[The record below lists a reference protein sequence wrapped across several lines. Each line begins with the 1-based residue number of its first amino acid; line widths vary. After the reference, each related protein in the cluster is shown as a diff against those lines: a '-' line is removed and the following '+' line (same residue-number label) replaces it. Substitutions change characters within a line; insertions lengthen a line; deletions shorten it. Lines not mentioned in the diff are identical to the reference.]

1 MLAYV
6 ARRVSGGL
14 LSLVV
19 FTFVMYWLVEA
30 LIPGD
35 FFTPFQLFMSPEE
48 VAALREEYGVT
59 DPIFIR
65 WWHWFSSFFDEGLG
79 STTFGRGGAPL
90 GQVIVPTLFVF
101 VTGLLLAYLVG
112 QWLGRLTGWR
122 RTISS
127 DVLTLGGVGFSTLF
141 PPFLGFVLV
150 TVFGLRLR
158 QLRARFFED
167 TRRTLWTDPPL
178 TENEILATMTWTL
191 VVAVLVVGLL
201 SVLVWR
207 LRRKRLPSSLAAV
220 LAAGLTVA
228 MWNALGVLPW
238 ALDMLFEAALPLL
251 GFALLAF
258 GEFMLIMQTGMVGL
272 LNEDFVGTGRAKGL
286 SERAIRD
293 RHAARNASLAVV
305 ARLAVSI
312 PYLMTGLVI
321 IERSVSWPGI
331 GSFLFNSID
340 SQDIPAVVSTLAV
353 IGAITMAVRITLDL
367 LLMALDPRIARPQ
380 ARRA

>member
-1 MLAYV
+1 MLGYV

-19 FTFVMYWLVEA
+19 FSFVMFWLVEA

-35 FFTPFQLFMSPEE
+35 FFTPSQMFLSPEE
-48 VAALREEYGVT
+48 VEALREQYGVN
-59 DPIFIR
+59 DPIPLR
-65 WWHWFSSFFDEGLG
+65 WWHWLSTFFDGGLG
-79 STTFGRGGAPL
+79 STTFGRGGVPL
-90 GQVIVPTLFVF
+90 GEVIVPTLFVF
-101 VTGLLLAYLVG
+101 VTGLLVAYLIG

-122 RTISS
+122 RTVSS
-127 DVLTLGGVGFSTLF
+127 DLLTLGGVGFSTLF

-150 TVFGLRLR
+150 TVLGLRLR

-167 TRRTLWTDPPL
+167 TRRDLWTDPPFG
-178 TENEILATMTWTL
+178 ENDVLLTMTWTL
-191 VVAVLVVGLL
+191 VVAVAVAALVAVF
-201 SVLVWR
+201 VWR
-207 LRRKRLPSSLAAV
+207 WRRKRLPAAAAA
-220 LAAGLTVA
+220 LSTAGLTVL

-238 ALDMLFEAALPLL
+238 ALDMLFEASLPLI

-286 SERAIRD
+286 TERAIRD

-321 IERSVSWPGI
+321 IERSVHWPGI
-331 GSFLFNSID
+331 GSFLFDSID

-367 LLMALDPRIARPQ
+367 LLMMLDPRIARPQ
-380 ARRA
+380 GTRS